1 MRCLLERL
9 APCSSPCSS
18 RREEV
23 TCSSTSRREE
33 VTCYSTSLLLPSL
46 DSVVS
51 RLQGVFHQFL
61 MFVPPVSVA
70 PSVVEERFRPRPGE
84 VCWRYPGDFLQ
95 SR

>member
-1 MRCLLERL
+1 MSRTELRGLLERL

-23 TCSSTSRREE
+23 TC
-33 VTCYSTSLLLPSL
+33 YSTCLLLPSL
-46 DSVVS
+46 DAVVS